1 MNIGLA
7 VVSKSTSIRSAMRKP
22 PPFAPDSIQKKI
34 VAALKDRDR
43 WFIAA
48 ADTTTRSYLDLW
60 TLSEELLVEE
70 LVTDLERYRLYQ
82 KPAQPGS
89 PGGPQK
95 YQYVLP
101 FPEEEGLPALHIHV
115 TLSPRGEP
123 PTVKLSV
130 HPHNIPGKPL
140 PCVPLN

>member
-1 MNIGLA
+1 M
-7 VVSKSTSIRSAMRKP
+7 VSKSTSVCADMRKH
-22 PPFAPDSIQKKI
+22 PPFAPEPIQKKI

-48 ADTTTRSYLDLW
+48 SDTTTRSYLDLW
-60 TLSEELLVEE
+60 TLSGELLVEE
-70 LVTDLERYRLYQ
+70 LVADLERFRLSL

-89 PGGPQK
+89 PGGTQK

-115 TLSPRGEP
+115 TLSPKGEP
-123 PTVKLSV
+123 PVVKLSV

-140 PCVPLN
+140 PCVPLH

>member
-7 VVSKSTSIRSAMRKP
+7 EVSKSTSIRAAMRKS
-22 PPFAPDSIQKKI
+22 PPFAPEPIQQKI

-43 WFIAA
+43 WFIA
-48 ADTTTRSYLDLW
+48 TTDSLTRSYLDLW
-60 TLSEELLVEE
+60 SLSEECLVEE
-70 LVTDLERYRLYQ
+70 LVADLERYRLYQ

-123 PTVKLSV
+123 PSVKLSA